1 MKSIFEYKDYTLFL
15 KDVLAENKSTRG
27 FQNKLAKALGI
38 HSSYI
43 TRTLSGSV
51 NLTPDHAADLAAFLS
66 MNENQTQC
74 LLLLVQMQRAG
85 TKTLKRILQKQLDAL
100 YKQNGENNIKIK
112 DASNINYINKKSEA
126 VQYYSF
132 WHHMPIHLMLLNPS
146 PAKQATSYIAQRLNI
161 TECAVQ
167 ESIQLLAD
175 MGVIEKKG
183 NHWIVKIQHVHWG
196 QSENQDIDR
205 SIYQAHTYW
214 RQEFAL
220 RTYRK
225 RPDDWRATVMLSVGE
240 DDFNLIKEEL
250 SQCMA
255 KIRKIS
261 VNAKDEDVFV
271 IGMDAIRI

>member
-1 MKSIFEYKDYTLFL
+1 MKSIFEYKDYVLFL
-15 KDVLAENKSTRG
+15 KDIIEENKSTRG
-27 FQNKLAKALGI
+27 FQNKLAKAIGI

-51 NLTPDHAADLAAFLS
+51 NLTPDHAADLADFLG

-74 LLLLVQMQRAG
+74 LLLLVQISRAG
-85 TKTLKRILQKQLDAL
+85 TKTLKRILNKQLNAL
-100 YKQNGENNIKIK
+100 YQQNGEHNIKIK
-112 DASNINYINKKSEA
+112 NASNINFNKNVNA

-146 PAKQATSYIAQRLNI
+146 PGKQSVSYLAKRLNI

-167 ESIQLLAD
+167 ESIQLLSD
-175 MGVIEKKG
+175 LGVIEKKD
-183 NHWIVKIQHVHWG
+183 NHWIVKAQHVHWAH
-196 QSENQDIDR
+196 SENQEIDR
-205 SIYQAHTYW
+205 GIYLAHTYW

-255 KIRKIS
+255 RIRKIS